1 MRFGILRTK
10 TVAGANV
17 GGLILGALKLL
28 GSWAATADPAESA
41 HATDQS

>member
-17 GGLILGALKLL
+17 GGLILGT
-28 GSWAATADPAESA
+28 ATFSMFLMLTCTCSRCSA
-41 HATDQS
+41 TRP